1 MVTPLRGRLKGS
13 GGDSES
19 PGAFCGIVRDACE
32 RQTIPYGRTSREVV
46 PSRWHVANG

>member
-19 PGAFCGIVRDACE
+19 PGAFRHFGTQNGIFFAPE
-32 RQTIPYGRTSREVV
+32 QKLYLFKYSL
-46 PSRWHVANG
+46 